1 MTARIRRG
9 RATSPDI
16 IFVEATDL
24 SVEFHFL
31 FIMRKLVDGG
41 NDVHVMTRD
50 TGRLERI
57 AKETGVAT
65 HPQLMER
72 NPSPWKDAI
81 SLIRMLTD
89 LRTLSPRSVVYAT
102 PKGALLA
109 SISSRLAR
117 VPKRVYV
124 VMGLRAESST
134 GLSKK
139 LLLALERIAVRNSTH
154 VVAVGPEL
162 RELLKSSLVAPG
174 RVDVIGHG
182 SAMGVDTVLFA
193 PADEPPPEPV
203 SSFGLDPTSPI
214 VGFVGRVAADK
225 GIDVLLAAMD
235 FVREQIPRAQLLI
248 VGPLEDF
255 HEERILNTPRTALTG
270 DLKNTAPV
278 YQLMD
283 VLCLPSR
290 REGLPTVLLEAA
302 ASGVPIVA
310 SAATGVKDVIANGTT
325 GLVVRIDDIQET
337 ATAILAYLLDPPMAR
352 EMAQR
357 ARADVTSRFSREFVV
372 DSATAYY
379 RAVLDDSL
387 PHQLES

>member
-1 MTARIRRG
+1 M
-9 RATSPDI
+9 
-16 IFVEATDL
+16 
-24 SVEFHFL
+24 
-31 FIMRKLVDGG
+31 
-41 NDVHVMTRD
+41 
-50 TGRLERI
+50 
-57 AKETGVAT
+57 
-65 HPQLMER
+65 
-72 NPSPWKDAI
+72 
-81 SLIRMLTD
+81 
-89 LRTLSPRSVVYAT
+89 
-102 PKGALLA
+102 
-109 SISSRLAR
+109 
-117 VPKRVYV
+117 
-124 VMGLRAESST
+124 
-134 GLSKK
+134 
-139 LLLALERIAVRNSTH
+139 
-154 VVAVGPEL
+154 
-162 RELLKSSLVAPG
+162 
-174 RVDVIGHG
+174 
-182 SAMGVDTVLFA
+182 LFA